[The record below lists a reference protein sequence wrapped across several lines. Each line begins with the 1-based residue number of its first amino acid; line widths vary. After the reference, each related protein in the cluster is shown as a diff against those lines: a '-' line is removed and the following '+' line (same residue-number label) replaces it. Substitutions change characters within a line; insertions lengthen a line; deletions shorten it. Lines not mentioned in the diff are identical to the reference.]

1 MDGKL
6 SWPLLRL
13 IMAFWHNSTLFA
25 TQINLNFVHLD
36 FGAPVIKLFSWRKI
50 TKFVLQLDRAP
61 CSGSLSR
68 LTKKLFNIQQQRKQ
82 RWQLYPCECEW
93 RVSYCKHERMPS
105 LHRFETDRLW
115 DFFLIKRYSFA
126 LLDYVL
132 SYFQGL
138 IILTSGLGPL
148 AVILRLGPRG
158 GIMWTS
164 SKANAIFAFITVTF
178 VCELDSGCGSV
189 GRAVTSDSRGPLL
202 KPSHRRNSIM
212 NK

>member
-115 DFFLIKRYSFA
+115 DFFLSNGIALPFLITCYLTFKAWLSWHPASVLWQSFY
-126 LLDYVL
+126 D
-132 SYFQGL
+132 
-138 IILTSGLGPL
+138 
-148 AVILRLGPRG
+148 
-158 GIMWTS
+158 
-164 SKANAIFAFITVTF
+164 
-178 VCELDSGCGSV
+178 
-189 GRAVTSDSRGPLL
+189 
-202 KPSHRRNSIM
+202 
-212 NK
+212 